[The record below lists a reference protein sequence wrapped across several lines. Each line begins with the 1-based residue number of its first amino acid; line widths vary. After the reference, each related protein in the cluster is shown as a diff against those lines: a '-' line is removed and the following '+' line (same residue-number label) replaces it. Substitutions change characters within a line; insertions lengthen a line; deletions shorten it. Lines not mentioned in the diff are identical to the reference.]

1 MSWLDDEIAKDMK
14 DPEFKKAW
22 DKYECED
29 KVIQYM
35 IDNNITIT
43 QDFLDVLDDLS
54 EKGISFGL
62 FSVDSPVES
71 KKKAKEPK
79 SDLEYA

>member
-1 MSWLDDEIAKDMK
+1 MSWLDNEIAERMK

-43 QDFLDVLDDLS
+43 QEFLNVLDELT
-54 EKGISFGL
+54 EKGVAFEL
-62 FSVDSPVES
+62 VPMES
-71 KKKAKEPK
+71 ANKVKEPE
-79 SDLEYA
+79 LEYA

>member
-1 MSWLDDEIAKDMK
+1 MSWLDNEIAERMK

-43 QDFLDVLDDLS
+43 QDFLNVLDELT
-54 EKGISFGL
+54 EKGVIFEL
-62 FSVDSPVES
+62 VPIES
-71 KKKAKEPK
+71 TAKVKDREPQ
-79 SDLEYA
+79 LEYA